1 VVFGDGSQ
9 QYDFI
14 FVGDVA
20 KANIC
25 AMKADI
31 TGECYNVGR
40 GIGTSI
46 KQLSELLLKLTESK
60 LAIKYEPAGQT
71 FVTNR
76 IGSIEKAQREIDFKW
91 TVDLEEGMKRLIEW
105 RKTHK
110 DVVDKKRKA
119 AGIK

>member
-1 VVFGDGSQ
+1 
-9 QYDFI
+9 
-14 FVGDVA
+14 
-20 KANIC
+20 
-25 AMKADI
+25 
-31 TGECYNVGR
+31 VGR

-46 KQLSELLLKLTESK
+46 KELSELLLKLTGSK
-60 LAIKYEPAGQT
+60 LTIKYEPAGQT

-76 IGSIEKAQREIDFKW
+76 IGSIEKAQREIGFKW